1 MKSTYRRA
9 SKAIPHLL
17 KNWGDVA
24 KKIRA
29 HPGVTVFLDFDGTL
43 VDIVPRPHQ
52 VRLTPAARK
61 ILRRLARDPRAAL
74 VVISGRRRPELL
86 KYISVPGIHYFG
98 LYGWEGNA
106 KFSLPASIRRAL
118 RSARA
123 HLKPVL
129 AAYPKV
135 WIENK
140 SSSFSVHLL
149 EIPKR
154 LQPRVRRQL
163 RASLAPFRKT
173 LHAIE
178 NIRDVEILPRSIP
191 GKGKAVNRFLAQ
203 AAHRKSFPLYF
214 GDDYSDES
222 GFAAVR
228 RGAGIQVGRP
238 RPTRAR
244 YNLRT
249 PAEVAAALT
258 RLEAL
263 LGPGPHGRAQP
274 RRAPS
279 ANLRVS
285 NDFPA
290 KRNFLYRQAAAKRIR
305 KTIPINRP

>member
-9 SKAIPHLL
+9 SKGIPHLL
-17 KNWGDVA
+17 KIWSDVA

-29 HPGVTVFLDFDGTL
+29 HPRVTVFLDFDGTL
-43 VDIVPRPHQ
+43 VDIVPRPDQ

-61 ILRRLARDPRAAL
+61 ILRRLARHPRATL
-74 VVISGRRRPELL
+74 VVISGRRRLELL
-86 KYISVPGIHYFG
+86 KYIGIPGIHYFG

-106 KFSLPASIRRAL
+106 KSSLPASVRRAL
-118 RSARA
+118 QRART
-123 HLKPVL
+123 HLKPLL
-129 AAYPKV
+129 AAYPRA
-135 WIENK
+135 WIEDK

-149 EIPKR
+149 EVPKS

-163 RASLAPFRKT
+163 RASLLPFRKT
-173 LHAIE
+173 LHTVE
-178 NIRDVEILPRSIP
+178 NIRDVEILPRSIL

-228 RGAGIQVGRP
+228 RGAAIQVGRP

-258 RLEAL
+258 KLEAL
-263 LGPGPHGRAQP
+263 LGPRPQGRAQP
-274 RRAPS
+274 RRAQS
-279 ANLRVS
+279 ASLRMS
-285 NDFPA
+285 KDFPA
-290 KRNFLYRQAAAKRIR
+290 KKNFL
-305 KTIPINRP
+305 